1 MKDSVLLESLSLPLD
16 DPRWDSGGKICITSR
31 VPLAAAE
38 RMGRRRIR
46 PQAGDQVVDK
56 NDDTS
61 KG

>member
-1 MKDSVLLESLSLPLD
+1 MLIGSLYLARD
-16 DPRWDSGGKICITSR
+16 DPRRDSGGKICITSR

-56 NDDTS
+56 NDGTS